1 MSKVMDIRER
11 VFKWATKVGEA
22 EAIVKLMACG
32 LSHSTARRLV
42 KGLCKSEP
50 SELVSRAVESAIAS

>member
-1 MSKVMDIRER
+1 MSKVSGIRKD
-11 VFKWATKVGEA
+11 VYDWAKRAGEHA
-22 EAIVKLMACG
+22 AMVKLMESG

-50 SELVSRAVESAIAS
+50 SEVIKRAIFGAMIT